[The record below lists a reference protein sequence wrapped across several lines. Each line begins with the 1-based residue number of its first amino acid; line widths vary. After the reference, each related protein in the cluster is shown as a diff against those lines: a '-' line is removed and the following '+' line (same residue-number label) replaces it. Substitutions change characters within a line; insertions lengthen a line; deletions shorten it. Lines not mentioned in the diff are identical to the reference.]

1 MTLIQSIIL
10 GIVQG
15 LTEFLPISS
24 SAHLVLIPDLLGW
37 HIPEAQVF
45 PFGVLVQMGTLIA
58 VILYFWNDLWKII
71 KAFFKGLVD
80 RKPFEDPNARLGWFL
95 ILATIPAV
103 ISGMLLKSKVEAAF
117 NDANATAYFLIGTAA
132 LLVLA
137 ETISK
142 RTRNMMSMTWFDALW
157 MGLFQALS
165 IFPGISRSGSTIAG
179 GMTRNMDRPSA
190 ARFSFLMSI
199 PVMIGAGVVSLSDAL
214 KVPDLASFAPKILV
228 GIVVALLVGYLSIH
242 WLLGFLTKRS
252 FYWFALYCVLFAA
265 LVLIVGAVRGNAQA
279 AVVTPM
285 AETAV
290 VQSTLNPA
298 SETGTL
304 DQNPMTVAYTAS
316 LEWLTPAMS
325 TCAQTIG
332 NYSIITHNLPVEQM
346 DASADAV
353 KLRWGAPE
361 HLTSY
366 SAVLSTD
373 RLALIVNPA
382 NPLTSLTPD
391 LAQKIA
397 AAAIPTW
404 GDAAASCPDCFSSA
418 PDSNFS
424 ALSPALNFY
433 PGREEPQQLFVDA
446 VMAGKPVASAP
457 ALLIPGGKQ
466 MVEAV
471 GGDPA
476 AFGFLPSRFLTT
488 SVREVSLSGVDPVT
502 LQMPIL
508 AITSAEPTGKTRD
521 WLVCLQKVLN
531 P

>member
-24 SAHLVLIPDLLGW
+24 SAHLVLIPNLLGW
-37 HIPEAQVF
+37 QIPEAQVF
-45 PFGVLVQMGTLIA
+45 PFGVLVQMGTIIA
-58 VILYFWNDLWKII
+58 VILYFWSDLWKII

-103 ISGMLLKSKVEAAF
+103 LSGMLLKSKVEAAF
-117 NDANATAYFLIGTAA
+117 NDASATAYFLFGTAA

-142 RTRNMMSMTWFDALW
+142 RTRNLMSMTWFDALW
-157 MGLFQALS
+157 MGLFQAIS

-199 PVMIGAGVVSLSDAL
+199 PVMIGAGVVSISDVL
-214 KVPDLASFAPKILV
+214 KVPDLSSFLPKIIV
-228 GIVVALLVGYLSIH
+228 GIIVALLVGYLSIH

-252 FYWFALYCVLFAA
+252 FYWFALYCVLFGA
-265 LVLIVGAVRGNAQA
+265 LVLIIGSVRSNAQA
-279 AVVTPM
+279 AIATPA

-290 VQSTLNPA
+290 GQSTLDA
-298 SETGTL
+298 SSVTGTL
-304 DQNPMTVAYTAS
+304 DQNPLTVSYTAA

-332 NYSIITHNLPVEQM
+332 NFSIITHGLPVDQLETTG
-346 DASADAV
+346 DAV
-353 KLRWGAPE
+353 ILRWGAPE
-361 HLTSY
+361 NLTSY
-366 SAVLSTD
+366 SAVLGTD

-382 NPLTSLTPD
+382 NPLSQLTPE
-391 LAQKIA
+391 LTQKIA
-397 AAAIPTW
+397 SAAITTWGEAAAN
-404 GDAAASCPDCFSSA
+404 CPDCFASA
-418 PDSNFS
+418 PDGNFS
-424 ALSPALNFY
+424 ALTTALNFY
-433 PGREEPQQLFVDA
+433 PGQEEPQQLFMKK
-446 VMAGKPVASAP
+446 VMAGQPVAAAS
-457 ALLIPGGKQ
+457 ALLIPGGRQ
-466 MVEAV
+466 MLDIVA
-471 GGDPA
+471 GDPA
-476 AFGFLPSRFLTT
+476 AFGFIPAHLLTGN
-488 SVREVSLSGVDPVT
+488 VKEVPLNGIDPASL
-502 LQMPIL
+502 QAPIL

-521 WLVCLQKVLN
+521 WLLCLQKVLN

>member
-24 SAHLVLIPDLLGW
+24 SAHLVLIPNLLGW
-37 HIPEAQVF
+37 NIPEAQVF

-71 KAFFKGLVD
+71 KAFFKGLVN
-80 RKPFEDPNARLGWFL
+80 RKPFEDPNARLGWFI

-117 NDANATAYFLIGTAA
+117 NDANATAYFLFGTAA

-137 ETISK
+137 ETIGK
-142 RTRNMMSMTWFDALW
+142 RTRNLVSMTWFDALW
-157 MGLFQALS
+157 MGLFQAIS

-179 GMTRNMDRPSA
+179 GMIRNMDRPSA

-199 PVMIGAGVVSLSDAL
+199 PVMIGAGVVSISDVL
-214 KVPDLASFAPKILV
+214 KVPDLGSFMPKILI
-228 GIVVALLVGYLSIH
+228 GIIVALLVGYLSIH

-252 FYWFALYCVLFAA
+252 FYWFAIYCVLFGA
-265 LVLIVGAVRGNAQA
+265 LVLIVGSVRSNAQA
-279 AVVTPM
+279 ALINPTP
-285 AETAV
+285 EVPV

-304 DQNPMTVAYTAS
+304 DQNPLTVTYTAS

-332 NYSIITHNLPVEQM
+332 GFSIITHNLPVDQLEATS
-346 DASADAV
+346 DV
-353 KLRWGAPE
+353 VTLRWGAPDN
-361 HLTSY
+361 LTTY
-366 SAVLSTD
+366 SAVLGAD
-373 RLALIVNPA
+373 RLAVIVNPV
-382 NPLTSLTPD
+382 NPLDSLTQG
-391 LAQKIA
+391 LTQKIA
-397 AAAIPTW
+397 AAQIPTW
-404 GDAAASCPDCFSSA
+404 GDVTANCPECFASSLEE
-418 PDSNFS
+418 NFS
-424 ALSPALNFY
+424 ALTPALNFY
-433 PGREEPQQLFVDA
+433 PGQEEPQQLFAEV
-446 VMAGKPVASAP
+446 VMAGQPVASAP
-457 ALLIPGGKQ
+457 ALLVPGGKQ
-466 MVEAV
+466 MLESVAS
-471 GGDPA
+471 DPG
-476 AFGFLPSRFLTT
+476 AFGFVPAHFVTAN
-488 SVREVSLSGVDPVT
+488 VKEVALSGIDPLT

-508 AITSAEPTGKTRD
+508 AIASAEPTGKTRD
-521 WLVCLQKVLN
+521 WLLCLQKVLN

>member
-10 GIVQG
+10 GIIQG

-45 PFGVLVQMGTLIA
+45 PFGVLVQMGTIIA

-71 KAFFKGLVD
+71 KAFVKGLID
-80 RKPFEDPNARLGWFL
+80 RKPFEDPNARLGWYI

-103 ISGMLLKSKVEAAF
+103 LSGMLLKSKVEAAF
-117 NDANATAYFLIGTAA
+117 NDPNATAFFLFGTAA

-137 ETISK
+137 ETLGK
-142 RTRNMMSMTWFDALW
+142 RTHNLMSMTWFDALW
-157 MGLFQALS
+157 MGLFQAIS

-179 GMTRNMDRPSA
+179 GMFRNLDRASA

-199 PVMIGAGVVSLSDAL
+199 PVMLGAGAVSISDVL
-214 KVPDLASFAPKILV
+214 KVPDLASFVPKILV

-252 FYWFALYCVLFAA
+252 FYWFALYCVLFGA
-265 LVLIVGAVRGNAQA
+265 LVLIVGAVRSNAQA
-279 AVVTPM
+279 AVVAPT
-285 AETAV
+285 AEV
-290 VQSTLNPA
+290 SVIQSTLDPA

-304 DQNPMTVAYTAS
+304 DQNPLTVAYSAS

-332 NYSIITHNLPVEQM
+332 NFSIITHNLPVDQL
-346 DASADAV
+346 DAADDAV

-361 HLTSY
+361 NLTTY
-366 SAVLSTD
+366 AAVLGSD
-373 RLALIVNPA
+373 RLAMIVNPA
-382 NPLTSLTPD
+382 NPLTTLTPD
-391 LAQKIA
+391 LTQKIA
-397 AAAIPTW
+397 AAGIPTW
-404 GDAAASCPDCFSSA
+404 SEAAASCPECFASA
-418 PDSNFS
+418 PDENFS

-433 PGREEPQQLFVDA
+433 AAQEEPQLLFVEA
-446 VMAGKPVASAP
+446 VMAGRPVASAP

-466 MVEAV
+466 MLETVAS
-471 GGDPA
+471 DPA
-476 AFGFLPSRFLTT
+476 SFGFIPAHFLTAN
-488 SVREVSLSGVDPVT
+488 VKEVFLSGVDPAA

-508 AITSAEPTGKTRD
+508 AISSAEPTGKTRD
-521 WLVCLQKVLN
+521 WLLCLQKVLN

>member
-24 SAHLVLIPDLLGW
+24 SAHLVLIPNLLGW

-58 VILYFWNDLWKII
+58 VILYFWSDLWKII
-71 KAFFKGLVD
+71 KAFVKGLID
-80 RKPFEDPNARLGWFL
+80 RKPFEDPNARLGWYL
-95 ILATIPAV
+95 ILATVPAV

-117 NDANATAYFLIGTAA
+117 NDPNATAYFLFGTAA

-137 ETISK
+137 ETLGK
-142 RTRNMMSMTWFDALW
+142 RTRNLMSMTWFDALW
-157 MGLFQALS
+157 MGLFQAIS

-199 PVMIGAGVVSLSDAL
+199 PVMLGAGVVSLSDVL
-214 KVPDLASFAPKILV
+214 KVPDLASFVPKILV

-252 FYWFALYCVLFAA
+252 FYWFALYCVLFAS
-265 LVLIVGAVRGNAQA
+265 LILIVGSVRTNAQA
-279 AVVTPM
+279 AVVTPT
-285 AETAV
+285 AEVAV
-290 VQSTLNPA
+290 VQSTLNPT

-304 DQNPMTVAYTAS
+304 DQNPLTVAYTAS

-332 NYSIITHNLPVEQM
+332 NYSIITHNLPVDQL

-361 HLTSY
+361 KLTTY
-366 SAVLSTD
+366 SAILGTD
-373 RLALIVNPA
+373 RLALIVNPV
-382 NPLTSLTPD
+382 NPLTALTPD
-391 LAQKIA
+391 LTQKIA
-397 AAAIPTW
+397 AAQIPTW
-404 GDAAASCPDCFSSA
+404 GEASASCPECFAST
-418 PDSNFS
+418 PDENFS

-433 PGREEPQQLFVDA
+433 PGQEEPQQLFVKA
-446 VMAGKPVASAP
+446 VMAGQPVASAP
-457 ALLIPGGKQ
+457 ALLIPGGRQ
-466 MVEAV
+466 MLETVA
-471 GGDPA
+471 GDPA
-476 AFGFLPSRFLTT
+476 AFGFVPAHFL
-488 SVREVSLSGVDPVT
+488 SAGVKEIGLSGVDPAA

-508 AITSAEPTGKTRD
+508 AISSAEPTGKTRD
-521 WLVCLQKVLN
+521 WLICLQKVLN

>member
-37 HIPEAQVF
+37 NIPEAQVF

-58 VILYFWNDLWKII
+58 VILYFWSDLWKII
-71 KAFFKGLVD
+71 KAFVKGLID
-80 RKPFEDPNARLGWFL
+80 RKPFEDPNARLGWFI

-103 ISGMLLKSKVEAAF
+103 FSGMLFKSKVEAAF
-117 NDANATAYFLIGTAA
+117 NDPNATAYFLFGTAA

-142 RTRNMMSMTWFDALW
+142 RSRNLMSMTWFDALW
-157 MGLFQALS
+157 MGLFQAIS

-179 GMTRNMDRPSA
+179 GMTRNMDRASA

-199 PVMIGAGVVSLSDAL
+199 PVMLGAGVVSISDVL
-214 KVPDLASFAPKILV
+214 KVPDLGSFLPMILV

-252 FYWFALYCVLFAA
+252 FYWFALYCVLFGA
-265 LVLIVGAVRGNAQA
+265 LVLIVGSVRGNAQA
-279 AVVTPM
+279 AVVTPT
-285 AETAV
+285 AEVAV

-298 SETGTL
+298 SETGIL
-304 DQNPMTVAYTAS
+304 DQNPLTVAYTSS
-316 LEWLTPAMS
+316 LEWLTPAMA

-332 NYSIITHNLPVEQM
+332 NFSIITHNLPVDQL
-346 DASADAV
+346 DAAADAV

-361 HLTSY
+361 NLTTY
-366 SAVLSTD
+366 SAILGTD

-382 NPLTSLTPD
+382 NPLATLTPD

-397 AAAIPTW
+397 AAQISTW
-404 GDAAASCPDCFSSA
+404 SEAATSCPECFASA
-418 PDSNFS
+418 LDENFS

-433 PGREEPQQLFVDA
+433 ASQEEPQRLFVDA
-446 VMAGKPVASAP
+446 VMTGQPVASAP

-466 MVEAV
+466 MLETVASN
-471 GGDPA
+471 PL
-476 AFGFLPSRFLTT
+476 AFGFIPAHFLTT
-488 SVREVSLSGVDPVT
+488 SVKEVSLSGVDPAS

-508 AITSAEPTGKTRD
+508 AISSAEPTGKTRD
-521 WLVCLQKVLN
+521 WLLCLHKVLN